1 MKIHLTGIGGTGMGS
16 LAGLLKA
23 ARHDVR
29 GSDTALYP
37 PMSTQ
42 LAEQAIPVMEGFG
55 PQNLAW
61 GPEQIVVGNVCS
73 KDHVEVKAAEA
84 AGIPLTSF
92 PALLESAFLT
102 KSHSMVVAGTH
113 GKTTTSSL
121 LSFVLTEAGLD
132 PSFLV
137 GGVPLDYQRGW
148 RLGFPF
154 REGSTQPAHGP
165 ASGVFVVEGDE
176 YDTAFFDKG
185 SKFFHYAPKTAIL
198 TSIELDHIDIF
209 DSLDAIK
216 ASFRR
221 FVELIPE
228 SGLLVVAADS
238 PNALDVAKHARCR
251 VATYAVATEGTA
263 IEADYIAKVVATRTG
278 GRTLFEIHGKGERLG
293 PFDLGMPGTYNLA
306 NALAVSI
313 AALDVGVPVDSLA
326 IGLRRFGGVKRR
338 QEVVGVAQ
346 GVTVIDDFAHHPTAV
361 RETLRGLRGRH
372 GQGRLIA
379 VYEPRSATSRRARF
393 QSEFAEAF
401 TWADELLVGAV
412 DHPEKAPEGDRFDP
426 ERLASDVRER
436 GIAAR
441 YMPEINKM
449 VDHLTETAAAGDTV
463 VIMSSGSFGGIYD
476 KLLGRLGDPV
486 VPAKSSDVPAVR
498 ALLSQVKLAY
508 PDVEDRVND
517 LLVIR
522 DPVLKIAACVSMELY
537 RDAGVL
543 RALVTAPERRGEG
556 LGWMMAAA
564 ALERARS
571 RGLRRVF
578 LVTESASDFFAE
590 KFGFQVVSRE
600 VIDEAVLASSNF
612 RELSERATTM
622 QLELD

>member
-1 MKIHLTGIGGTGMGS
+1 MGS

-23 ARHDVR
+23 AGHDVR
-29 GSDTALYP
+29 GSDAALYP

-42 LAEQAIPVMEGFG
+42 LLEQAIPVMEGFS
-55 PQNLAW
+55 PVNLDW
-61 GPEQIVVGNVCS
+61 HPDQIVVGNVCS
-73 KDHVEVKAAEA
+73 KDHVEVKAAEEKR
-84 AGIPLTSF
+84 IPLTSF
-92 PALLESAFLT
+92 PALLEAEFLT
-102 KSHSMVVAGTH
+102 RCHSMVVAGTH

-121 LSFVLTEAGLD
+121 LSFVLTEAALD

-148 RLGFPF
+148 RLGYPF
-154 REGSTQPAHGP
+154 REGATAPEHGP
-165 ASGVFVVEGDE
+165 KSGVFVVEGDE

-185 SKFFHYAPKTAIL
+185 SKFLHYAPRTAIL
-198 TSIELDHIDIF
+198 TSVELDHIDIF

-216 ASFRR
+216 ATFQR
-221 FVELIPE
+221 FVDLIPPD
-228 SGLLVVAADS
+228 GLLVVSADS
-238 PNALDVAKHARCR
+238 PSALDIARHARCR
-251 VATYAVATEGTA
+251 VATYAVEGA
-263 IEADYIAKVVATRTG
+263 GLEADYIAKIVATRPG

-293 PFDLGMPGTYNLA
+293 PFDFGLSGSYNLA
-306 NALAVSI
+306 NALAVAI
-313 AALDVGVPVDSLA
+313 AALDVGVSIDKLSF
-326 IGLRRFGGVKRR
+326 GLRRFGGVKRR

-412 DHPEKAPEGDRFDP
+412 DHPEKAPQGDRFDP
-426 ERLASDVRER
+426 ERLANEVRAH

-441 YMPEINKM
+441 YLSDVDKI
-449 VDHLTETAAAGDTV
+449 VDHIGENATAGDTV

-476 KLLGRLGDPV
+476 KLLAGLGDPV
-486 VPAKSSDVPAVR
+486 VPARASDLPAVR
-498 ALLSQVKLAY
+498 ALLDRVKLVY
-508 PDVEDRVND
+508 PDVEERVND
-517 LLVIR
+517 LLVLR
-522 DPVLKIAACVSMELY
+522 DVAHKIASCVAMELY

-543 RALVTAPERRGEG
+543 RALVTTPERRGEG
-556 LGWMMAAA
+556 LGWMMADA
-564 ALERARS
+564 ALGRARA

-600 VIDEAVLASSNF
+600 VIDETVLASSNF

-622 QLELD
+622 QLEL